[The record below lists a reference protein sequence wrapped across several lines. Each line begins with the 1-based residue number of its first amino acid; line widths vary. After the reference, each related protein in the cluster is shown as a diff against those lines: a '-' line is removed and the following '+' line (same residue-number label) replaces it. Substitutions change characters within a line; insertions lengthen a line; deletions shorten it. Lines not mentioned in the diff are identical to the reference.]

1 MKLAKALDEKL
12 MDVRIVDRLMAQ
24 GKISK
29 DDVDKNLANLP
40 DEQGNFEHVGSDDK
54 SQSTPE

>member
-12 MDVRIVDRLMAQ
+12 MDVRLVDRLQAQ

-29 DDVDKNLANLP
+29 EDIDKAMANLP
-40 DEQGNFEHVGSDDK
+40 DEAGNFEQVGTEAK
-54 SQSTPE
+54 SEATPE